1 MHIGKDAILGCEKQF
16 RTNLINSVSGFKSAS
31 LIGTISAEGRT
42 NLSLFSSVIH
52 VGANPPLLGLLMRP
66 LPGERHTYRN
76 IRRTGCFTVNHVTEA
91 IFRKAHQTSARYPED
106 VSEFDAC
113 GLSPEFSGIHTA
125 PYVKE
130 AAIKIGAAYREEH
143 EIAANGTVFVVGE
156 IVEIMIP
163 EGMAGEDGYVDL
175 EKAGSIAISG
185 LDGYH
190 STNRIARLSYAKPG
204 TEPKELH

>member
-1 MHIGKDAILGCEKQF
+1 MRIRTDDILGYEKRF
-16 RTNLINSVSGFKSAS
+16 RANLINSVSGFKSAS
-31 LIGTISAEGRT
+31 LIGTISGEGRT

-66 LPGERHTYRN
+66 LPDERHTYRN
-76 IRRTGCFTVNHVTEA
+76 IRRTGCFTVNHVTEG
-91 IFRKAHQTSARYPED
+91 ILRKAHQTSARYPEE

-113 GLSPEFSGIHTA
+113 GLTPEFLGIHTA
-125 PYVKE
+125 PYVNE
-130 AAIKIGAAYREEH
+130 ATIKIGAAYREEH

-156 IVEIMIP
+156 IVEIIVPDGTM
-163 EGMAGEDGYVDL
+163 GEDGYIDI

-190 STNRIARLSYAKPG
+190 TTRRIARLSYAKPG
-204 TEPKELH
+204 IEPKELQ